1 MLHTTPDRVTLENL
15 VIAALRDVI
24 EQSDRPMPET
34 LDATT
39 SLIGHR
45 AVLDSLALVTL
56 IVDLEQ
62 RLEEEYELA
71 LTLADDRAMSQKN
84 SPFRSVETLTGYIC
98 ERIAEE
104 QGNG

>member
-39 SLIGHR
+39 SLIGRR

-98 ERIAEE
+98 ELIAEE